1 MLRFV
6 LASSAIL
13 AIASCVSGSVSSP
26 QALIDRAE
34 NDMRIRQD
42 IDTYSTYAVAKYA
55 GLTDDPVRS
64 AENFARLLETVKTDP
79 WIAEQAIFSVL
90 RLGEVERA
98 VELAKSLPQST
109 IEETE
114 LPRLTLAVA
123 ALADDDTETA
133 LGYLNQPWRNTY
145 HAMLGRSLAAWIA
158 LDTDPNAA
166 LALQEVAGSSDGLFS
181 LMGQTLSA
189 MMMADIGL
197 EDEAL
202 SRLDALWSVRARL
215 AIGVE
220 TETRLLANRGETEL
234 ALSRLKDFREDVGR
248 HPALMAVQS
257 EIEAGSV
264 APPQSLTAQQ
274 GTARAIYI
282 ATAPQATQGYGDIP
296 AVYFALANYLDPE
309 FYGIQALWAESL
321 DQADRRPDAI
331 KILRSIPKTSAHHTS
346 AQGQLAWALRREGR
360 DDEALAIATET
371 LTRTDNRNIR
381 VQLADLLQSLGR
393 DGEAEDTFS
402 KIIKADAAE
411 GEYDWRIYYAR
422 GAARERLGE
431 WPLAEN
437 DLKTAMTLNPDSPT
451 IMNYLGY
458 SWVDRGINLDEGLK
472 LIEDALRLDPSNGA
486 ITDSLGWAHYKM
498 GNYERAIHYLERATE
513 LAPNIS
519 EILDHLGDAYWQV
532 GRFKEAGFQW
542 ERAMKYAVDDEER
555 EQLRKKLESGL
566 ALLSASAAQNTSAT
580 YP

>member
-1 MLRFV
+1 MT
-6 LASSAIL
+6 
-13 AIASCVSGSVSSP
+13 P
-26 QALIDRAE
+26 QALIERAE
-34 NDMRIRQD
+34 ADAKLRKD
-42 IDTYSTYAVAKYA
+42 IKTYTSYAVAKYA

-64 AENFARLLETVKTDP
+64 AENYTQLLETVKTDP
-79 WIAEQAIFSVL
+79 WVAEQAIFSVL
-90 RLGEVERA
+90 RLGDVDRA
-98 VELAKSLPQST
+98 IALAKTLPKST
-109 IEETE
+109 IEATE
-114 LPRLTLAVA
+114 LPRLTLAID
-123 ALADDDTETA
+123 ALERGKDADA
-133 LGYLNQPWRNTY
+133 LYYLNQPWRNTY
-145 HAMLGRSLAAWIA
+145 HAMLARSLAAWVA
-158 LDTDPNAA
+158 LDTDPGTAFS
-166 LALQEVAGSSDGLFS
+166 LQESAGSDDGLFA
-181 LMGQTLSA
+181 LMSQTLSA
-189 MMMADIGL
+189 LMMVNVDL
-197 EDEAL
+197 DDEAL
-202 SRLDALWSVRARL
+202 SRFDALWSVRARL

-234 ALSRLKDFREDVGR
+234 ALSRLKIFRDEVGR
-248 HPALMAVQS
+248 HPALSAVQA
-257 EIEAGSV
+257 EIENGAV
-264 APPQSLTAQQ
+264 AAPQKLSAKQ

-296 AVYFALANYLDPE
+296 AVYFALANHLDPE
-309 FYGIQALWAESL
+309 FYSIQALWAESL
-321 DQADRRPDAI
+321 DQADRRIDAI
-331 KILRSIPKTSAHHTS
+331 ALLESIPETSVHHTS

-360 DDEALAIATET
+360 DDEALAVATET
-371 LTRTDNRNIR
+371 LARTDDRNIR
-381 VQLADLLQSLGR
+381 IQLADLLQSLSR
-393 DGEAEDTFS
+393 DGEAEDTFT
-402 KIIKADAAE
+402 KIIEADATE

-513 LAPNIS
+513 LAPSIS

-566 ALLSASAAQNTSAT
+566 ALLSASAARNTSAT

>member
-1 MLRFV
+1 MIKPVLSSILCFV
-6 LASSAIL
+6 L
-13 AIASCVSGSVSSP
+13 ASCVSGQIVTP
-26 QALIDRAE
+26 QALIERAE
-34 NDMRIRQD
+34 ADAKLRKD
-42 IDTYSTYAVAKYA
+42 INTYSTYAVAKYA
-55 GLTDDPVRS
+55 GLTDDPMRS
-64 AENFARLLETVKTDP
+64 AENYTRLLETVKTDP
-79 WIAEQAIFSVL
+79 WVAEQAIFSVL
-90 RLGEVERA
+90 RLGDVERA
-98 VELAKSLPQST
+98 ISLSKSLPSST
-109 IEETE
+109 IDATE
-114 LPRLTLAVA
+114 LPRLTLAIDALERGKHDA
-123 ALADDDTETA
+123 ALN
-133 LGYLNQPWRNTY
+133 YLNHPWRNTY
-145 HAMLGRSLAAWIA
+145 HAMLARSLAAWIA
-158 LDTDPNAA
+158 LESDPSTGF
-166 LALQEVAGSSDGLFS
+166 ALQESAGSDDGLFS

-189 MMMADIGL
+189 IMMVNVDL

-202 SRLDALWSVRARL
+202 ARFDALWSVRARL

-234 ALSRLKDFREDVGR
+234 ALSRLKTFRDEVGR
-248 HPALMAVQS
+248 HPALSAVQR
-257 EIEAGSV
+257 EIEAGV
-264 APPQSLTAQQ
+264 ITPPKKLNAKQ

-296 AVYFALANYLDPE
+296 AVYFALANHLDPE

-331 KILRSIPKTSAHHTS
+331 KILNMIPENSVHHTS

-360 DDEALAIATET
+360 DDEALSVATET

-402 KIIKADAAE
+402 KIIKADATE

-431 WPLAEN
+431 WPMAEN
-437 DLKTAMTLNPDSPT
+437 DLKTAMTLAPDNPT

-472 LIEDALRLDPSNGA
+472 LIEDALRLDPGNGA

-513 LAPNIS
+513 LAPDIS

-566 ALLSASAAQNTSAT
+566 ALLSASAARNSSVT